1 MKEQIQQYII
11 QHQLLSG
18 EKPVVVG
25 ISGGADSVALLH
37 ILVSLGY
44 KCIAAH
50 CNFNL
55 RGDESFR
62 DEQFTIDFTKRLQVP
77 LCKISFETN
86 KYAQENRLSVE
97 MAAREL
103 RYRWFEE
110 LLNTYDADAVAVA
123 HHRDDSVETLL
134 INLTRGSGITGLTG
148 IKPKNGNVVRP
159 LLCVSREDIYAYI
172 ENNGLEYVTDSSNS
186 SDIYT
191 RNFIRLK
198 VIPLLEEINPSV
210 KASLARTANHLYDA
224 SLIYNHSIEEAR
236 RVIIQNNRLSISAL
250 LSFPAPATILY
261 EMLKPYGFSR
271 TVCESIFTVLDKDSG
286 KIFYSPTH
294 RLLKDRSD
302 LLIDVLSGEDNRAY
316 LINLEDDNVDLPVEL
331 KPEIVVI
338 KESYQIEKD
347 KKFAYFDFDKLSFP
361 LVLRHWQEGDWFVP
375 FGMKGKKKISD
386 YFSDKKFSLFD
397 KEKTWLLCSGQ
408 DVIWIVGE
416 RTDNRYRIEKTTKR
430 VLKLKFID

>member
-134 INLTRGSGITGLTG
+134 INLTRGSGLTGLTG

-236 RVIIQNNRLSISAL
+236 KVIIQNNRLSISAL

-286 KIFYSPTH
+286 KIFYSSTH

-302 LLIDVLSGEDNRAY
+302 LLIDVLSGEESKAY

-338 KESYQIEKD
+338 KEDYQIEKD
-347 KKFAYFDFDKLSFP
+347 RKFAYFDFDKLSFP

>member
-11 QHQLLSG
+11 KHQLLSG

-134 INLTRGSGITGLTG
+134 INLTRGSGLTGLTG

-172 ENNGLEYVTDSSNS
+172 EKNGLEYVTDSSNS

-236 RVIIQNNRLSISAL
+236 RVIIQSNRLSISAL

-271 TVCESIFTVLDKDSG
+271 TVCESIFTVLEKDSG
-286 KIFYSPTH
+286 KIFYSSTH

-338 KESYQIEKD
+338 KEDYQIEKD

>member
-62 DEQFTIDFTKRLQVP
+62 DEQFTIDFTKRLQIP

-134 INLTRGSGITGLTG
+134 INLTRGSGLTGLTG

-286 KIFYSPTH
+286 KIFYSSTH

-302 LLIDVLSGEDNRAY
+302 LLIDVLSGEESKAY

>member
-55 RGDESFR
+55 RGDESSR
-62 DEQFTIDFTKRLQVP
+62 DEQFTTDFTQRLQVP

-236 RVIIQNNRLSISAL
+236 RVIIQNNRLSISVL

-286 KIFYSPTH
+286 KIFYSSTH

-338 KESYQIEKD
+338 KEDYQIEKD

>member
-236 RVIIQNNRLSISAL
+236 KVIIQNNRLSISVL

-286 KIFYSPTH
+286 KIFYSSTH

-338 KESYQIEKD
+338 KEDYQIEKD

>member
-271 TVCESIFTVLDKDSG
+271 TVCESIFTVIDKDSG
-286 KIFYSPTH
+286 KIFYSSTH

-316 LINLEDDNVDLPVEL
+316 QINLEDDNVDLPVEL

-338 KESYQIEKD
+338 KEDYQIEKD
-347 KKFAYFDFDKLSFP
+347 RKFAYFDFDKLSFP

>member
-55 RGDESFR
+55 RGDESSR
-62 DEQFTIDFTKRLQVP
+62 DEQFTTDFTQRLQVP

-134 INLTRGSGITGLTG
+134 INLTRGSGLTGLTG

-271 TVCESIFTVLDKDSG
+271 TVCESIFTVLEKDSG
-286 KIFYSPTH
+286 KIFYSSTH

-338 KESYQIEKD
+338 KEDYQIEKD
-347 KKFAYFDFDKLSFP
+347 RKFAYFDFDKLSFP

>member
-134 INLTRGSGITGLTG
+134 INLTRGSGLTGLTG

-159 LLCVSREDIYAYI
+159 LLCVSREDIYTYI
-172 ENNGLEYVTDSSNS
+172 EKNGLEYVTDSSNS

-236 RVIIQNNRLSISAL
+236 KVITQNNRLSISAL

-271 TVCESIFTVLDKDSG
+271 TVCESIFTVLEKDSG
-286 KIFYSPTH
+286 KIFYSSTH

-338 KESYQIEKD
+338 KEDYQIEKD

>member
-134 INLTRGSGITGLTG
+134 INLTRGSGLTGLTG

-198 VIPLLEEINPSV
+198 LIPLLEEINPSV

-236 RVIIQNNRLSISAL
+236 KVITQNNRLSISAL

-271 TVCESIFTVLDKDSG
+271 TVCESIFTVLEKDSG
-286 KIFYSPTH
+286 KIFYSSTH

-338 KESYQIEKD
+338 KEDYQIEKD

-375 FGMKGKKKISD
+375 FGMKGKKKVSD

>member
-236 RVIIQNNRLSISAL
+236 RVIIQSNRLSISAL

-286 KIFYSPTH
+286 KIFYSSTH

-338 KESYQIEKD
+338 KEDYQIEKD
-347 KKFAYFDFDKLSFP
+347 RKFAYFDFDKLSFP

>member
-134 INLTRGSGITGLTG
+134 INLTRGSGLTGLTG

-236 RVIIQNNRLSISAL
+236 KVITQNNRLSISAL

-271 TVCESIFTVLDKDSG
+271 TVCESIFTVLEKDSG
-286 KIFYSPTH
+286 KIFYSSTH

-338 KESYQIEKD
+338 KEDYQIEKD